1 MPEALV
7 FSGDSRMSK
16 TYRPWNPDQN
26 WLLPPSARDWVPEGD
41 LTYFLLDVV
50 QTLDLSAI
58 LRKYELEGRGYPP
71 FHPRM
76 MLALLLYA
84 YCRGVFS
91 SRRIMQAC
99 EERVTFRVIVGEDI
113 PNFRTISDFRKLHLK
128 ELEGLFVQ
136 GLRLCAEAGL
146 VKVGLVSLDGTKM
159 KANASRHKAMSY
171 EYMQKEEERLRKE
184 MAELLAQ
191 AESTDAA
198 EDDLHGRE
206 ARGDELPAE
215 LARRETR
222 LAKIQEAKKA
232 LEEQALAAAQA
243 EEARRQVE
251 DDARRAAGETP
262 RARAPVDPTPDP
274 KAQRNFTDPESKIMK
289 VSNKGFDQC
298 GNAQAVCNEEQ
309 IIVAADVTDQANDKR
324 QVQPMVTQAQ
334 ENLAAAGVEEKIGAL
349 DADSG
354 YYSEENVSHLEG
366 EKIDPYI
373 ATERLKHH
381 EKVLCDPDS
390 PVPEDCTPK
399 ERMARKLRTKHGRET
414 YAKRKGMIEPIFGQI
429 KQVRGF
435 RQFLLRGLEKMRGEW
450 RLICL
455 THNLKKLFRKGFA
468 DITRTADGRW
478 ALAGG

>member
-1 MPEALV
+1 
-7 FSGDSRMSK
+7 MSK

-26 WLLPPSARDWVPEGD
+26 WLLPPSPRDWVSEGD

-50 QTLDLSAI
+50 QTLDLSPI
-58 LRKYELEGRGYPP
+58 LRKYEAEGRGYPP
-71 FHPRM
+71 FHPQM
-76 MLALLLYA
+76 MVALLLYA

-113 PNFRTISDFRKLHLK
+113 PDFRTISDFRKLHLK
-128 ELEGLFVQ
+128 ELAGLFVE
-136 GLRLCAEAGL
+136 GLRLCAGAGL
-146 VKVGLVSLDGTKM
+146 VKVGLVSLDGTKV

-171 EYMQKEEERLRKE
+171 EYMQKEEERLQKE
-184 MAELLAQ
+184 IAELLSK

-243 EEARRQVE
+243 EEARRQAK

-262 RARAPVDPTPDP
+262 RARPPVGPTPEP

-324 QVQPMVTQAQ
+324 QVQPMVRQAQ
-334 ENLAAAGVEEKIGAL
+334 ENLAAAGAEEKIGAL
-349 DADSG
+349 DADCG
-354 YYSEENVSHLEG
+354 YYSEENVSYLEG
-366 EKIDPYI
+366 ETIDPYI

-381 EKVLCDPDS
+381 EKALCDPDG
-390 PVPEDCTPK
+390 PVPDGLTCK
-399 ERMARKLRTKHGRET
+399 ERMARKLRTKQGRET
-414 YAKRKGMIEPIFGQI
+414 YAQRKGMIEPIFGQI

-450 RLICL
+450 SLICL
-455 THNLKKLFRKGFA
+455 THNLKKLFGS
-468 DITRTADGRW
+468 GRW
-478 ALAGG
+478 TLAGG

>member
-1 MPEALV
+1 
-7 FSGDSRMSK
+7 MSK
-16 TYRPWNPDQN
+16 TYRPWNPDQD
-26 WLLPPSARDWVPEGD
+26 WLLPPSPREWLPEGD
-41 LTYFLLDVV
+41 LVYFMLDVV
-50 QTLDLSAI
+50 KALDLSAI
-58 LRKYELEGRGYPP
+58 TRRYEAEDRGFPP
-71 FHPRM
+71 YHPRLM
-76 MLALLLYA
+76 VTLLLYA
-84 YCRGVFS
+84 YCMGVYS
-91 SRRIMQAC
+91 SRRIQKLC
-99 EERVTFRVIVGEDI
+99 ERDAAYRVIVGNDV
-113 PNFRTISDFRKLHLK
+113 PNFRTISDFRKDHLPA
-128 ELEGLFVQ
+128 LQGLFVQ
-136 GLRLCAEAGL
+136 VLRLCAEAGM
-146 VKVGLVSLDGTKM
+146 VNVGLVSLDGTKV

-171 EYMQKEEERLRKE
+171 EYMQKEEERLQKE
-184 MAELLAQ
+184 IAELLSR

-198 EDDLHGRE
+198 EDELHGRE

-215 LARRETR
+215 LARRATR
-222 LAKIQEAKKA
+222 LVKIQEAKKA
-232 LEEQALAAAQA
+232 LEEQAQAAAEA
-243 EEARRQVE
+243 EEARRQAE

-262 RARAPVDPTPDP
+262 RARQPVDPTPEP

-324 QVQPMVTQAQ
+324 QVKPMVTQAQ

-349 DADSG
+349 DADTG
-354 YYSEENVSHLEG
+354 YHSEENVSHLEG
-366 EKIDPYI
+366 ERIDPYI

-381 EKVLCDPDS
+381 EKALCDPDS

-429 KQVRGF
+429 KHVRGF
-435 RQFLLRGLEKMRGEW
+435 RQFSLRGLAKMRGEW

-468 DITRTADGRW
+468 GITRTGGRGW
-478 ALAGG
+478 AVAVG

>member
-1 MPEALV
+1 MWGWWA
-7 FSGDSRMSK
+7 
-16 TYRPWNPDQN
+16 
-26 WLLPPSARDWVPEGD
+26 PP
-41 LTYFLLDVV
+41 
-50 QTLDLSAI
+50 
-58 LRKYELEGRGYPP
+58 RGYEGEDRGFPP
-71 FHPRM
+71 YHPRLM
-76 MLALLLYA
+76 VTLLLYA
-84 YCRGVFS
+84 YGMGVYS
-91 SRRIMQAC
+91 SRRIQKLC
-99 EERVTFRVIVGEDI
+99 ERDAAYRVIVGNDV
-113 PNFRTISDFRKLHLK
+113 PNFRTISDFRKDHLPA
-128 ELEGLFVQ
+128 LQGLFVQ
-136 GLRLCAEAGL
+136 VLRLCAGAGM
-146 VKVGLVSLDGTKM
+146 VNVGLVSLDGTKV

-171 EYMQKEEERLRKE
+171 EYMQKEEERLQKE
-184 MAELLAQ
+184 IAELLSK

-243 EEARRQVE
+243 EEARRQAK

-262 RARAPVDPTPDP
+262 RARAPVDPTPEP

-324 QVQPMVTQAQ
+324 QVQPMVSQAQ

-381 EKVLCDPDS
+381 EKSLCDPDS

-414 YAKRKGMIEPIFGQI
+414 YAKRKGMIEPILLDSGQVFGQI

-468 DITRTADGRW
+468 GITRTGGRGW
-478 ALAGG
+478 AVAVG

>member
-1 MPEALV
+1 
-7 FSGDSRMSK
+7 MSK

-26 WLLPPSARDWVPEGD
+26 WLLPPSPRDWVSEGD

-50 QTLDLSAI
+50 QTLDLSPI
-58 LRKYELEGRGYPP
+58 LRKYEAEGRGYPP

-76 MLALLLYA
+76 MVALLLYA

-113 PNFRTISDFRKLHLK
+113 PDFRTISDFRKLHLK
-128 ELEGLFVQ
+128 DLAGLFVQ
-136 GLRLCAEAGL
+136 GLRLCAGAGL
-146 VKVGLVSLDGTKM
+146 VKVGLVSLDGTKV

-171 EYMQKEEERLRKE
+171 EYMQKEEERMQKE
-184 MAELLAQ
+184 IAELLSK

-206 ARGDELPAE
+206 VRGDELPAE

-232 LEEQALAAAQA
+232 LEEQAQAAAEA
-243 EEARRQVE
+243 EEARRQAE
-251 DDARRAAGETP
+251 DEARRAAGETP
-262 RARAPVDPTPDP
+262 RGRPPVDPTPDP
-274 KAQRNFTDPESKIMK
+274 KGQRNFTDPESKIMK
-289 VSNKGFDQC
+289 VSNKGFEQC
-298 GNAQAVCNEEQ
+298 GNAQIVCNEEQ

-349 DADSG
+349 DADAG
-354 YYSEENVSHLEG
+354 YYSEENVSHLESK
-366 EKIDPYI
+366 KIDPHI

-381 EKVLCDPDS
+381 EKAPCDPGDG
-390 PVPEDCTPK
+390 PVPEGLTPK

-414 YAKRKGMIEPIFGQI
+414 YAQRKGMIEPIFGQI

-450 RLICL
+450 LLICL
-455 THNLKKLFRKGFA
+455 THNLLKLFGA
-468 DITRTADGRW
+468 QVQATA
-478 ALAGG
+478 

>member
-1 MPEALV
+1 
-7 FSGDSRMSK
+7 MSK
-16 TYRPWNPDQN
+16 TYRAWNPDQN
-26 WLLPPSARDWVPEGD
+26 WLLPPSPRDWVPEGD

-50 QTLDLSAI
+50 QTLDLSPI
-58 LRKYELEGRGYPP
+58 LRKYEAEGRGYPP

-76 MLALLLYA
+76 MVALLLYA

-113 PNFRTISDFRKLHLK
+113 PDFRTISDFRKLHLK
-128 ELEGLFVQ
+128 ELAGLFVE
-136 GLRLCAEAGL
+136 GLRLCAGAGL
-146 VKVGLVSLDGTKM
+146 VKVGLVSLDGTKV

-171 EYMQKEEERLRKE
+171 EYMHKEEERLRKE

-222 LAKIQEAKKA
+222 LAKIQEAKRA
-232 LEEQALAAAQA
+232 LEAQALAAAQA
-243 EEARRQVE
+243 ETARRQAE
-251 DDARRAAGETP
+251 DDARRAVGETP
-262 RARAPVDPTPDP
+262 RGRAPVDATPGP

-289 VSNKGFDQC
+289 VSNKGFEQC
-298 GNAQAVCNEEQ
+298 GNAQIVCNEEQ

-324 QVQPMVTQAQ
+324 QVKPMVSQAQ

-349 DADSG
+349 DADTG

-381 EKVLCDPDS
+381 EKASCASDPDS
-390 PVPEDCTPK
+390 PPADNLTPK

-414 YAKRKGMIEPIFGQI
+414 YAQRKGMIEPIFGQI

-435 RQFLLRGLEKMRGEW
+435 CQFLLRGLEKMRGEW

-455 THNLKKLFRKGFA
+455 THNLRKLFRS
-468 DITRTADGRW
+468 GRW
-478 ALAGG
+478 AVAVG

>member
-1 MPEALV
+1 M
-7 FSGDSRMSK
+7 
-16 TYRPWNPDQN
+16 
-26 WLLPPSARDWVPEGD
+26 
-41 LTYFLLDVV
+41 
-50 QTLDLSAI
+50 
-58 LRKYELEGRGYPP
+58 
-71 FHPRM
+71 
-76 MLALLLYA
+76 
-84 YCRGVFS
+84 
-91 SRRIMQAC
+91 
-99 EERVTFRVIVGEDI
+99 TFRVIVGEDI

-146 VKVGLVSLDGTKM
+146 VKVGLVSLDGTKV

-184 MAELLAQ
+184 MAELPAR

-206 ARGDELPAE
+206 ARGDELPADPSLRSRTW

-222 LAKIQEAKKA
+222 LGKIHEAKKA
-232 LEEQALAAAQA
+232 LEEQAQAAAQA
-243 EEARRQVE
+243 EEARRQAE

-262 RARAPVDPTPDP
+262 RPRAPVDPPPDP

-289 VSNKGFDQC
+289 VSNLVLERSEGKGFEQC

-309 IIVAADVTDQANDKR
+309 IIVAADPSLRSRTGVTDQANDKR

-334 ENLAAAGVEEKIGAL
+334 ENLAAAGVEERIEAL

-354 YYSEENVSHLEG
+354 YYSEENVSHWEG

-373 ATERLKHH
+373 ATQRLKHH
-381 EKVLCDPDS
+381 EKASCASDPDR
-390 PVPEDCTPK
+390 PPAENLTPK

-414 YAKRKGMIEPIFGQI
+414 YAQRKGMIEPILRDSGQVFGQI
-429 KQVRGF
+429 KQGRGF

-455 THNLKKLFRKGFA
+455 THNLRKLFGS
-468 DITRTADGRW
+468 GRW
-478 ALAGG
+478 VVAGG